1 MKLRNIAFFIFS
13 IFIIQN
19 IYASERLCKKRPGSK
34 IRKCKT
40 VNSSTA
46 EATRVNGILDF
57 ENINLRILDEESFQ
71 KFDVDYLVVIN
82 DFSLKITELN
92 DYIKNNIGTRR
103 KRKRLVKEIRSVME
117 VGELCSATLIK
128 KEVVEEIKDKCI
140 EGYFDVCPQSFSN
153 YLESSYEILNNL
165 KSLFGSTH
173 LDASECS
180 KYYKQEI

>member
-1 MKLRNIAFFIFS
+1 MKTRNIAFFIFS
-13 IFIIQN
+13 ILLIQN
-19 IYASERLCKKRPGSK
+19 VYASERVCKKRPGSK
-34 IRKCKT
+34 IRICKT
-40 VNSSTA
+40 VNTSTA